1 MTICDYG
8 YLNEWFLGK
17 GKGKKDSRYM
27 QWWVQGHWNMRK
39 HREFQ
44 AVKCDR
50 RIRFKASSGRQ
61 GITLNNNEWGPEMF
75 CLSNLEIY
83 IYLVVIK
90 EITCFI
96 VVKWLR
102 FEFEITLKV

>member
-1 MTICDYG
+1 
-8 YLNEWFLGK
+8 
-17 GKGKKDSRYM
+17 
-27 QWWVQGHWNMRK
+27 
-39 HREFQ
+39 
-44 AVKCDR
+44 
-50 RIRFKASSGRQ
+50 
-61 GITLNNNEWGPEMF
+61 MF

-102 FEFEITLKV
+102 FEFEITLKFNMY